1 MRLELTVGLNFERC
15 NFPSRP
21 TGLANTCMHTY
32 WVIVWLS
39 VRIPTP
45 GKLIILLAQTE
56 DLRSLRINI
65 VELVTGLVEFSYF
78 GQQSA
83 HNITNKY
90 SATKLDE

>member
-1 MRLELTVGLNFERC
+1 MQFSQQANWFSQYVYAYILGNC
-15 NFPSRP
+15 
-21 TGLANTCMHTY
+21 LAVC
-32 WVIVWLS
+32 
-39 VRIPTP
+39 IPTP

-65 VELVTGLVEFSYF
+65 VELVTGLVAFSYF

-90 SATKLDE
+90 SAS